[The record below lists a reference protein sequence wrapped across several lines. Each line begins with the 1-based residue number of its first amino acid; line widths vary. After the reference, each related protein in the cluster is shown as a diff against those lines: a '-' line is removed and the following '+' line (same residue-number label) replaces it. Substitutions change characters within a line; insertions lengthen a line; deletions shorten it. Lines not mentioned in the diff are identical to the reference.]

1 MCNVSNLFP
10 LINLLGAMSV
20 YLSGVF
26 DLNFCCA
33 CWVRNPLDL
42 FPSPWTVQVK
52 KIKIPQD
59 QEVTHLYSLF
69 DCHAPSV
76 YNYKSKDTIN

>member
-1 MCNVSNLFP
+1 MCSVSNLFP
-10 LINLLGAMSV
+10 LINVLGAMSV
-20 YLSGVF
+20 YLTGVF

-42 FPSPWTVQVK
+42 FPSPWNVQVK

-59 QEVTHLYSLF
+59 QEVTCLNIVCLIVMHHL
-69 DCHAPSV
+69 CI
-76 YNYKSKDTIN
+76 TINLKTQ